1 MRQNAGG
8 QVARWSIHRWLF
20 AVAVTAV
27 VILGAQALL
36 GGSLYA
42 QKTQA
47 EFKEK
52 LHWASDEGGSTSIA
66 CSADGKYVYVGGGEG
81 ILVSDNFGKTGS
93 WTLVLKGK

>member
-1 MRQNAGG
+1 MQQTTGSAI
-8 QVARWSIHRWLF
+8 ARWSIHRWF
-20 AVAVTAV
+20 WAAAVTAV

-47 EFKEK
+47 DFKEK
-52 LHWASDEGGSTSIA
+52 LHWASDTGETAVA
-66 CSADGKYVYVGGGEG
+66 CSADGKYVYVAGGEG

-93 WTLVLKGK
+93 WSLVLKGN